1 MEKKKIEKAKPSQMF
16 AIIPFRPVIFK
27 PNIFAKNFPQIK
39 KDSESKNQAVIIKT
53 ILYVKL
59 EMSIAWFIEIL

>member
-1 MEKKKIEKAKPSQMF
+1 MF

-27 PNIFAKNFPQIK
+27 PNIFANNFPHLK
-39 KDSESKNQAVIIKT
+39 KDKESKNQAVIIKT

-59 EMSIAWFIEIL
+59 KISIAWFIKKL